1 MTCRRLAK
9 MIIRLQ
15 NNASMN
21 SAHQRTAPSL
31 FRLFSLW
38 GMDVAIASLCWCVL
52 VAEHLRI
59 TMLTVGPLLVLS
71 ASIWLVV
78 MLGRIAA
85 GLGGRTAGNA
95 AYYRSHLAPLLPVWV
110 AVLCATLWMLFFRV
124 GQSLLHF
131 GILPLSFLGAAR
143 FPLLRRMREYA
154 AWCCACAFV
163 FACAAPAYYYSF
175 SLSPL
180 HVVGSTP
187 LWLLAAVFFLFFSER
202 QRVACAE
209 GARSVLIVI
218 CHLLLFVCCVN
229 LAVREPAYMRVFYV
243 SLSMSVAVL
252 HVLSRLRSRLPD
264 VTWYALGW
272 PLLTLPA
279 LAGILASTN
288 G

>member
-1 MTCRRLAK
+1 
-9 MIIRLQ
+9 
-15 NNASMN
+15 MN
-21 SAHQRTAPSL
+21 SANQLTTPSL
-31 FRLFSLW
+31 FRLLTLW
-38 GMDVAIASLCWCVL
+38 GADVAVASLCWCVF

-59 TMLTVGPLLVLS
+59 TMLTVGPLVVLS

-78 MLGRIAA
+78 MLGRIVAA
-85 GLGGRTAGNA
+85 LGGRTAGNA

-131 GILPLSFLGAAR
+131 GILPLCFLGAAR
-143 FPLLRRMREYA
+143 FPLLRHLREYV

-180 HVVGSTP
+180 HVVRSTP

-202 QRVACAE
+202 QREACAE
-209 GARSVLIVI
+209 GVRGVLTVI
-218 CHLLLFVCCVN
+218 CHLLLFACCVN
-229 LAVREPAYMRVFYV
+229 LAVREPSYMRVFYV

-252 HVLSRLRSRLPD
+252 HVLSRLRSRLPEI
-264 VTWYALGW
+264 TWYALGW
-272 PLLTLPA
+272 SLLALPA
-279 LAGILASTN
+279 LVGILTSSN